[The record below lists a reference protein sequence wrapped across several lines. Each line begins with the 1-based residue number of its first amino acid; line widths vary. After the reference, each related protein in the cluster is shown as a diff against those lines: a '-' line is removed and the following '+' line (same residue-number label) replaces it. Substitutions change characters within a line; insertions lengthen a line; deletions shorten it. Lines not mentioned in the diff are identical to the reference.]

1 MKNEH
6 RGPWYLLTGLVIG
19 VVFGLIYAWRISPVK
34 YVDTSPATL
43 RDDFKD
49 QYRVLIAAAFV
60 MDGDLARAQARLNLL
75 NDPDMASAVALQAQR
90 ALADGRPPEESH
102 ELGLLAIALSQGVVV
117 TEQPGLSTPS
127 KPSPVSALTVMPTF
141 PPVPGSSTP
150 TAPGTS
156 PVPPVS
162 PTAPMTPYP
171 TFTLMPSRTPTP
183 SAGAPFVLKKAPT
196 LVCEPTS
203 KQPLIMVE
211 AWDAAGQPVPGVEVI
226 VNWTG
231 GEDHFFTGL
240 KPEYGLGYGD
250 FLMTPSVAYS
260 LHLAEGGE
268 PVSGLIAADCETA
281 SGERYLGSWKLVFVQ
296 P

>member
-1 MKNEH
+1 MKNEQ

-43 RDDFKD
+43 RDDFKN

-60 MDGDLARAQARLNLL
+60 MDGDLPRAQARLNLL
-75 NDPDMASAVALQAQR
+75 NDPDIASAVALQAQR
-90 ALADGRPPEESH
+90 ALAEGRPPEESH

-127 KPSPVSALTVMPTF
+127 KPSPASALTVTPTF
-141 PPVPGSSTP
+141 PPVPGSSSP
-150 TAPGTS
+150 TVPGTT

-183 SAGAPFVLKKAPT
+183 SAGAPFVLKKTPT

-240 KPEYGLGYGD
+240 KPKYGLGYGD
-250 FLMTPSVAYS
+250 FLMTPSVTYS

-281 SGERYLGSWKLVFVQ
+281 SGDRYLGSWKLVFVQ